1 MPAFAVFL
9 PACRPMVYRA
19 AVQVLQT
26 AFTGP
31 IATGLAPGRN
41 RRWRV
46 DGCLRRRRRQA
57 YARRRNLRRHGGWAG
72 QFHGVALSVTFARH
86 LQSWLRQ
93 KSHGAGARRV
103 LAFKLWACPRERR
116 KTADLRKQVCA
127 TRLSRDPVAVGIQ
140 DSGFKIQ
147 DREACSS
154 GKTKSRR
161 LKKTSLRY
169 PASRP
174 RSRSEFR
181 IPDSTFQGPRSQEAR
196 LWGGRNFR
204 IPDSRFKDPEAQ
216 LWDRGQITT
225 NATKFTFRGRRE
237 AKSRRLKKTSLRYPA
252 DDQSRKVHSA
262 MLAGTVDSSPSEI
275 TKTLRRYAANLRSTG
290 LSAGSRTTN
299 TP

>member
-161 LKKTSLRY
+161 LKKKQVCATRFRHSFRGRN
-169 PASRP
+169 SG
-174 RSRSEFR
+174 FR
-181 IPDSTFQGPRSQEAR
+181 IQH
-196 LWGGRNFR
+196 
-204 IPDSRFKDPEAQ
+204 FKDPEARKP
-216 LWDRGQITT
+216 DSGAVGISG
-225 NATKFTFRGRRE
+225 FRIQGSKTQKPNSGTE
-237 AKSRRLKKTSLRYPA
+237 AR
-252 DDQSRKVHSA
+252 
-262 MLAGTVDSSPSEI
+262 
-275 TKTLRRYAANLRSTG
+275 
-290 LSAGSRTTN
+290 
-299 TP
+299 

>member
-140 DSGFKIQ
+140 DSGFNISRTQKPGSPTLGRSEFQ
-147 DREACSS
+147 DS
-154 GKTKSRR
+154 GFKVQ
-161 LKKTSLRY
+161 
-169 PASRP
+169 RP
-174 RSRSEFR
+174 RS
-181 IPDSTFQGPRSQEAR
+181 PTLGPRPDNNK
-196 LWGGRNFR
+196 RN
-204 IPDSRFKDPEAQ
+204 
-216 LWDRGQITT
+216 
-225 NATKFTFRGRRE
+225 
-237 AKSRRLKKTSLRYPA
+237 
-252 DDQSRKVHSA
+252 KVH
-262 MLAGTVDSSPSEI
+262 V
-275 TKTLRRYAANLRSTG
+275 
-290 LSAGSRTTN
+290 SRA
-299 TP
+299 

>member
-1 MPAFAVFL
+1 
-9 PACRPMVYRA
+9 MVYRA

-127 TRLSRDPVAVGIQ
+127 TRLLGPGRGRN
-140 DSGFKIQ
+140 SGFRIQ
-147 DREACSS
+147 H
-154 GKTKSRR
+154 
-161 LKKTSLRY
+161 
-169 PASRP
+169 
-174 RSRSEFR
+174 
-181 IPDSTFQGPRSQEAR
+181 
-196 LWGGRNFR
+196 
-204 IPDSRFKDPEAQ
+204 FKDPEARKP
-216 LWDRGQITT
+216 DSGAVGISG
-225 NATKFTFRGRRE
+225 FRIQGSKTQKPNSGTE
-237 AKSRRLKKTSLRYPA
+237 AR
-252 DDQSRKVHSA
+252 
-262 MLAGTVDSSPSEI
+262 
-275 TKTLRRYAANLRSTG
+275 
-290 LSAGSRTTN
+290 
-299 TP
+299 